1 MVEFSNK
8 GGVDVKDITELA
20 KEYDVTTRPIRYY
33 EEIGLLKPERTSG
46 NKRVFPKSEI
56 VKMKLIARGK
66 RYGFTLEEI
75 KEMILLFDKDR
86 TGAKQ
91 LKRTIQFGEEK
102 ILEIDKR
109 IKELKEMKAEME
121 EVMSQFTERLKE
133 S

>member
-20 KEYDVTTRPIRYY
+20 KEYDVTTRTIRYY

-109 IKELKEMKAEME
+109 IKELKEMKEEME